1 MTTITLE
8 PNGPPQ
14 LPAPNRVLSRS
25 AESASGRGSGCWR
38 LVRWPFLVLIFIVG
52 VLFSNKVASVCSQP
66 PTECGSA
73 GQVEFIDIFNVAH
86 NIQLLEM
93 HLHGSWLS
101 VVQWLTDMQRNLMGL
116 TWPQANIPSGGKR
129 RTFCIKKRHGQ
140 GVASKERDTVTLENL
155 GYGVSNIDDR
165 KCDTDGLFQQPGG
178 IVRKRDGVNGDVTY
192 PQFWPLREEERFVGN
207 VGLVRY
213 APPLLPRKYRVDDG
227 SGEYQELCNDGKGFI
242 TGHWM
247 LGLVLC
253 VIGIW
258 CCIRGFQHVF
268 YDDRFS
274 SIFRA
279 FGYQLLFVVFF
290 GIGLYGVVSL
300 TFQDCETIG
309 IEMRR
314 AQRLGFGGSSTR
326 FQAGLSPT
334 PVTHVS
340 SSLPMIPDG
349 RLSRVRFETAASF
362 ALSQGPS
369 CLLGCL
375 SRGRHTHS
383 LLPFAS
389 WDSYLPGQR
398 VFPGC
403 HPAPAYCTGSTAMS
417 TGPSLEK
424 HYLLLPATTA

>member
-1 MTTITLE
+1 M
-8 PNGPPQ
+8 
-14 LPAPNRVLSRS
+14 
-25 AESASGRGSGCWR
+25 
-38 LVRWPFLVLIFIVG
+38 
-52 VLFSNKVASVCSQP
+52 
-66 PTECGSA
+66 
-73 GQVEFIDIFNVAH
+73 
-86 NIQLLEM
+86 
-93 HLHGSWLS
+93 
-101 VVQWLTDMQRNLMGL
+101 
-116 TWPQANIPSGGKR
+116 
-129 RTFCIKKRHGQ
+129 
-140 GVASKERDTVTLENL
+140 
-155 GYGVSNIDDR
+155 
-165 KCDTDGLFQQPGG
+165 
-178 IVRKRDGVNGDVTY
+178 
-192 PQFWPLREEERFVGN
+192 
-207 VGLVRY
+207 
-213 APPLLPRKYRVDDG
+213 
-227 SGEYQELCNDGKGFI
+227 
-242 TGHWM
+242 
-247 LGLVLC
+247 
-253 VIGIW
+253 
-258 CCIRGFQHVF
+258 
-268 YDDRFS
+268 
-274 SIFRA
+274 
-279 FGYQLLFVVFF
+279 
-290 GIGLYGVVSL
+290 
-300 TFQDCETIG
+300 G